1 METFITTVC
10 TNDLGTPEITTCEYG
25 GVLPYTVVFTFLVI
39 MFTVTASAT
48 IKLVKKLL

>member
-25 GVLPYTVVFTFLVI
+25 GVLLYFPIVLFLMSVSGFVAFLIFRI
-39 MFTVTASAT
+39 M
-48 IKLVKKLL
+48 KKII